1 MEKLR
6 AYLKDK
12 PHFVI
17 LLGIGALGVYLA
29 MMPNNEMKAAG
40 GVLIMVAGIAMPI
53 YALAWLAE
61 LKPEGYSLKF
71 NQAGGEGGDRSLPA
85 GRQDF
90 NKVEIFVCGR
100 QTFVAY
106 GFG

>member
-53 YALAWLAE
+53 YALA
-61 LKPEGYSLKF
+61 
-71 NQAGGEGGDRSLPA
+71 
-85 GRQDF
+85 
-90 NKVEIFVCGR
+90 
-100 QTFVAY
+100 
-106 GFG
+106 